1 MVFVF
6 QINCYYSVLL
16 FNQYST
22 KNNLLVF
29 YCIVGCV
36 KSFTLK
42 HDTLYGFVLMGS
54 LRNILDYLQC
64 RIIRISGG
72 SVFVVFVAL
81 RYEFTSSTK
90 RKKQK
95 SFCFNETENECIYKI
110 SSPRIHIKPE
120 STKTQQQTYFE
131 PWFFKYYCLRIFIS
145 MLTNIKIEYCN
156 EIFT

>member
-36 KSFTLK
+36 KSFALK
-42 HDTLYGFVLMGS
+42 HDTLQGFVLMGS

-72 SVFVVFVAL
+72 SVFVVFVASATNL
-81 RYEFTSSTK
+81 HPQ
-90 RKKQK
+90 RKEIQK
-95 SFCFNETENECIYKI
+95 SFCFNETENERIYKI

-131 PWFFKYYCLRIFIS
+131 PWFFQYYCLRIFIS
-145 MLTNIKIEYCN
+145 MPTNIKIENCN